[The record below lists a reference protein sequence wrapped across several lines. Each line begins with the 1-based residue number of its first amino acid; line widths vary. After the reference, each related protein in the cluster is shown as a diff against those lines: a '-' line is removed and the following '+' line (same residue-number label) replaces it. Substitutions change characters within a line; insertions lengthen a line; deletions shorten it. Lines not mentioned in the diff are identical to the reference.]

1 MTSSTSAIVTFET
14 NSVWVV
20 MLAVSAVTF
29 AAVLLLRRIINR
41 PGGLFSALLLGLPL
55 ALPLVAALFF
65 PGGLLPRVGLLRPVA
80 PALRDATSSDLSQ
93 FVLLSDG
100 RARLV
105 VPYSLTDSPGLWILL
120 LLVSVCVVMLARRMV
135 GYAQMRRLMLRCAPP
150 TSADGD
156 VVSAVVSLSATSG
169 LSVPPEV
176 LFLPEGSTG
185 VFTLGH
191 RRPRI
196 LVSRD
201 VVEYLDVDEL
211 KGVLAHEIAHIEAR
225 DPLLRLLAGLLRDV
239 FVWNP
244 IAHAT
249 YRRLMADRELEA
261 DKRAALLTGNPLA
274 IASSIVKFCE
284 LVQGRSAR
292 SSRDALAFARTRE
305 RLGLRVKSLLALADE
320 GVSLSSAPAPFVLAA
335 ALVAVLGLQAGARIA
350 DHQQAAFAIVWGA
363 PSTESTRIWRSNRD
377 VPKFSGGRL
386 VHKAEDA
393 TNRIEK
399 HGRRER
405 TGASRANGLPGFARG
420 LAVRE
425 RDWPRWVESM
435 TQWAHREG
443 LRTRALT
450 AEATQS
456 WLAVPVLPEPSVGS
470 LGLYRIEPSYLGTK
484 DPNEN

>member
-1 MTSSTSAIVTFET
+1 MPSSTSAIVTLET

-20 MLAVSAVTF
+20 MLVVSAVTF
-29 AAVLLLRRIINR
+29 PAVVLLRRIINR
-41 PGGLFSALLLGLPL
+41 PGGRFSSLLLALPL

-65 PGGLLPRVGLLRPVA
+65 PGGLFPRVGLLRPVA
-80 PALRDATSSDLSQ
+80 PALRDAAARDFSQ
-93 FVLLSDG
+93 FLLLSDG

-105 VPYSLTDSPGLWILL
+105 VPYSLTDSPGRWVLL
-120 LLVSVCVVMLARRMV
+120 LLVSVGIFMLARRMV
-135 GYAQMRRLMLRCAPP
+135 GYVQMRRLLLRCVSP
-150 TSADGD
+150 TSADD
-156 VVSAVVSLSATSG
+156 DLVSFVESLSAAAG
-169 LSVPPEV
+169 LRTPPDV
-176 LFLPEGSTG
+176 LLLPAGSTG

-191 RRPRI
+191 HCPKI

-201 VVEYLDVDEL
+201 VVDYLDLDEL

-225 DPLLRLLAGLLRDV
+225 DPLVRLLAGLLRDV

-249 YRRLMADRELEA
+249 YERLIADRELEA

-284 LVQGRSAR
+284 LVQNQSALSNR
-292 SSRDALAFARTRE
+292 GVLAFARARG
-305 RLGLRVKSLLALADE
+305 RLWLRVKTLLALADD
-320 GVSLSSAPAPFVLAA
+320 GVSLPSAPAPFVVAA
-335 ALVAVLGLQAGARIA
+335 ALVAALGLQTGARIA
-350 DHQQAAFAIVWGA
+350 DQQHAVFAIVWGA
-363 PSTESTRIWRSNRD
+363 PSTEATGVWRSNRD
-377 VPKFSGGRL
+377 LPKFSGGRS
-386 VHKAEDA
+386 AQRDEAA
-393 TNRIEK
+393 TNDVEK
-399 HGRRER
+399 HGRGQRSR
-405 TGASRANGLPGFARG
+405 GRRASRVPGFAKG

-435 TQWAHREG
+435 AQWARREG
-443 LRTRALT
+443 LRARVLT

-484 DPNEN
+484 DPR

>member
-1 MTSSTSAIVTFET
+1 VTSSTSAIVTFET

-55 ALPLVAALFF
+55 ALPLVAGLFF
-65 PGGLLPRVGLLRPVA
+65 PGPLLPRVGLLRPVA
-80 PALRDATSSDLSQ
+80 PTLRDAAPDLSR
-93 FVLLSDG
+93 FLLLSDDS
-100 RARLV
+100 ARLV
-105 VPYSLTDSPGLWILL
+105 VPYSLTDSPGLWVLL
-120 LLVSVCVVMLARRMV
+120 LLVSVCIVMLARRLV
-135 GYAQMRRLMLRCAPP
+135 GYVQMQRLTLRCAAP
-150 TSADGD
+150 TGADGD
-156 VVSAVVSLSATSG
+156 VLSAVASLTAESG
-169 LSVPPEV
+169 LRVPPEV

-201 VVEYLDVDEL
+201 VVDYLDVDEL
-211 KGVLAHEIAHIEAR
+211 EGVLAHEIAHIEAR
-225 DPLLRLLAGLLRDV
+225 DPLVRLLAGLLRDI

-249 YRRLMADRELEA
+249 YRKLIADRELEA
-261 DKRAALLTGNPLA
+261 DKRAARLTGDPLA

-284 LVQGRSAR
+284 LVQGRSTPSTR
-292 SSRDALAFARTRE
+292 GGLAFARSRG
-305 RLGLRVKSLLALADE
+305 RLWVRVKTLLALADE
-320 GVSLSSAPAPFVLAA
+320 GVSLPSAPAPFVLAA
-335 ALVAVLGLQAGARIA
+335 VLVAILGLQAGARIA
-350 DHQQAAFAIVWGA
+350 DQQHGAFAIVWGA
-363 PSTESTRIWRSNRD
+363 PSAETTGVWRSNRD
-377 VPKFSGGRL
+377 LPRFSGGRP
-386 VHKAEDA
+386 AQRGEGA
-393 TNRIEK
+393 TNRVDRHDRGEP
-399 HGRRER
+399 GRAR
-405 TGASRANGLPGFARG
+405 RARGVPGFARG

-435 TQWAHREG
+435 AQWARREG
-443 LRTRALT
+443 LRARALT

-470 LGLYRIEPSYLGTK
+470 FGLYRIEPSFLATK
-484 DPNEN
+484 GPG